1 MVTDRRL
8 HTRLFLCIVL
18 QVMLRDLTWFALL
31 HQSYNYWFVLFY
43 LAVFYQ
49 QQQPK
54 PQQPEQQQPQ
64 QPQQV
69 PVTTPTKAQPRESS
83 GSSRRARSSALR
95 LVVPNTNRD
104 VLTGEEVLVST
115 SVVVTPT
122 TSTPPELVFSPK

>member
-1 MVTDRRL
+1 
-8 HTRLFLCIVL
+8 
-18 QVMLRDLTWFALL
+18 
-31 HQSYNYWFVLFY
+31 VLFY

-49 QQQPK
+49 KLQPK
-54 PQQPEQQQPQ
+54 PQQPEQQQQPQQQPQ

-69 PVTTPTKAQPRESS
+69 PVTTPTNAQPRESS

-95 LVVPNTNRD
+95 LVDPNTNRD

-122 TSTPPELVFSPK
+122 TTTPPN